1 MLASLNL
8 QEMSIESSSLS
19 AQASYGRRFT
29 NYNFPCPSTL
39 STRLLQSHVSA
50 VSDRHNVH
58 LCLAEDLAREAMGT
72 LRVVGHGGK
81 FGAVVWS
88 ANRHTISHHV
98 AAVRSAEAHRHNLHS
113 YSLRHATAMMRRH
126 ADTEP
131 CIRRRDTDRKS
142 LARCTAEPVD
152 RRKQERTGRR
162 CGTRIE
168 QLNRCYNNG
177 S

>member
-1 MLASLNL
+1 
-8 QEMSIESSSLS
+8 
-19 AQASYGRRFT
+19 
-29 NYNFPCPSTL
+29 
-39 STRLLQSHVSA
+39 
-50 VSDRHNVH
+50 
-58 LCLAEDLAREAMGT
+58 MGT

-131 CIRRRDTDRKS
+131 CIRRRDTNRKS

-152 RRKQERTGRR
+152 RTKQERTGRR
-162 CGTRIE
+162 CGTHIE
-168 QLNRCYNNG
+168 QLDRCYNNG
-177 S
+177 SCACSRHTRIYPVLLQIESCAVFGVQSVTSLTLAWSRLAFR